1 MGAEGDEQEA
11 ADEASPAAIAVD
23 AGLEYMTDRR
33 PGIRRRRRRGRFEY
47 ISPSGVPVRD
57 PETLQRIKLLAVPPA
72 WEDVWIAPARNGH
85 IQATG
90 RDQRGRKQYR
100 YHARW
105 REVRDES
112 KFTSLIE
119 FGEALPRIRAQVDA
133 DLELPGL
140 PRGRVLATVVRLL
153 DLTAIRVGNEEYA
166 RTNGSYGL
174 TTLRDRHARFGRG
187 SVTFAFRGKS
197 GRKHAIEVQ
206 DPQLAR
212 IVRRCRD
219 LPGYELFQY
228 RDPDGQPRA
237 VTSSDVNRYIR
248 DIAGEEFTAKHFR
261 TWDATLLAAIDLTEA
276 EPAES
281 RAAATRN
288 VTHAMERAAAHLGN
302 TVTVCRK
309 SYVHPAVVEAYL
321 AGRTIASVRAGR
333 RRGLLHDESAL
344 LALLK
349 QERARSSEVAG
360 TEGVSKEPAG

>member
-1 MGAEGDEQEA
+1 MESNGETAEDDA
-11 ADEASPAAIAVD
+11 PPAVVASLE
-23 AGLEYMTDRR
+23 AGLEYVTDGQ
-33 PGIRRRRRRGRFEY
+33 PGIRRRARRGRFEY
-47 ISPSGVPVRD
+47 TSDSGEPVRD
-57 PETLQRIKLLAVPPA
+57 AETLQRIKLLAVPPA
-72 WEDVWIAPARNGH
+72 WADVWIAPTRNGH

-112 KFTSLIE
+112 KFSSLIA
-119 FGEALPRIRAQVDA
+119 FGEALPGIRAQVDG
-133 DLELPGL
+133 DLELSGL
-140 PRGRVLATVVRLL
+140 PRDRVLATVVRLL
-153 DLTAIRVGNEEYA
+153 DLTAIRVGNKEYA

-187 SVTFAFRGKS
+187 SVTFAFLGKS
-197 GRKHAIEVQ
+197 GKKHSIEVQ
-206 DPQLAR
+206 DARLAR

-228 RDPDGQPRA
+228 RDPDGQPQA

-248 DIAGEEFTAKHFR
+248 GVAGEAFTAKHFR
-261 TWDATLLAAIDLTEA
+261 TWDATLLAAIDLAEA
-276 EPAES
+276 GVTDS
-281 RAAATRN
+281 RTAATRN
-288 VTHAMERAAAHLGN
+288 VTRAMERAAAHLGN

-321 AGRTIASVRAGR
+321 EGRTIASVRAGR
-333 RRGLLHDESAL
+333 RKGLRHDESAL

-349 QERARSSEVAG
+349 AEAGDSRAELAG
-360 TEGVSKEPAG
+360 